1 MPRKIEPDHGQAF
14 VLRKREE
21 KKHAARVPEPFS
33 RRTGQIGRAGLRGYT
48 TRASRHIDEK
58 YIYKYVRTYK
68 GNVRACVHDTHV
80 LRCLHLTSPHLLRAA
95 GEQQR
100 GETARIDRGTGWGG
114 RTIPTTRPAFPVGNS
129 LEMPTAGA
137 DKLGAGGR

>member
-80 LRCLHLTSPHLLRAA
+80 LRCLHLTSPHLLRAD
-95 GEQQR
+95 GEGRAAER
-100 GETARIDRGTGWGG
+100 GDRAHRSWHRLGG
-114 RTIPTTRPAFPVGNS
+114 PDDPHHSSRFFQSATVSRCRQPVQTS
-129 LEMPTAGA
+129 
-137 DKLGAGGR
+137 